1 METHVSSHFGAM
13 NNRLQGGVRT
23 IVQEMSALIFL
34 LEKLNCVALARAE
47 KQYTSTTAD
56 FPERRWWSRP
66 KFERD
71 LRASFTVTG
80 ETRETPKHNLRT
92 FKWVLHTI
100 LSLRSDRLV

>member
-1 METHVSSHFGAM
+1 MSSHFGAV
-13 NNRLQGGVRT
+13 NNKLQGGVRT

-71 LRASFTVTG
+71 LRASFTVLLEKQEKRPNTVY
-80 ETRETPKHNLRT
+80 E
-92 FKWVLHTI
+92 
-100 LSLRSDRLV
+100 RSNGCSIQFSVSGLTD

>member
-1 METHVSSHFGAM
+1 METHVSSHFGAV
-13 NNRLQGGVRT
+13 NNKLQGGVRT

-71 LRASFTVTG
+71 LRASFTVLLEKQEKRPNTIY
-80 ETRETPKHNLRT
+80 ER
-92 FKWVLHTI
+92 HTI